1 MKLNTR
7 INGKDLCL
15 EIKPNA
21 TLLETLRQAGF
32 KSVKFGCGEG
42 MCGACAVM
50 IDGKPRTS
58 CITLAGTVE
67 GAEIITVEGMG
78 NPDKPHALQ
87 QAFVDAGATQ
97 CGYCNPGSLIAA
109 KALLDSNPN
118 PTAEDVKDAL
128 DGNLCRCSG
137 YVKRIEA
144 VLSAADSAAS
154 TAKQKKSTRGKK

>member
-1 MKLNTR
+1 
-7 INGKDLCL
+7 
-15 EIKPNA
+15 
-21 TLLETLRQAGF
+21 
-32 KSVKFGCGEG
+32 

>member
-7 INGKDLCL
+7 INGRDLCL
-15 EIKPNA
+15 EIKPND

-32 KSVKFGCGEG
+32 KSVKYGCGEG
-42 MCGACAVM
+42 MCGACAVL

-67 GAEIITVEGMG
+67 GTEIITVEGMG

-109 KALLDSNPN
+109 KALLDSNPT

-137 YVKRIEA
+137 YVKRVEA
-144 VLSAADSAAS
+144 VLSAAGSA
-154 TAKQKKSTRGKK
+154 TKQKKSTRGKK